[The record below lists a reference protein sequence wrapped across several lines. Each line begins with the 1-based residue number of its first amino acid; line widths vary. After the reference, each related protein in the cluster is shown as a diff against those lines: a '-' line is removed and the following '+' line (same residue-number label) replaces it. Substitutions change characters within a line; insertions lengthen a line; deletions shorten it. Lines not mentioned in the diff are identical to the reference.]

1 MRTIAIHTSKGG
13 VGKTTLVI
21 NLAYELAKLNYRVL
35 VVDLDDQAN
44 ASLSLGVNEA
54 DKLDKAS
61 SFEEFKIILETFKH
75 RKELIDFLCDYE
87 LPSFDY
93 QEYIRPSALNAD
105 LEDISTRSGIID
117 VLSGSYRT
125 TDKAISNLLMPQ
137 TRLDTAL
144 QTPGIANNYDYVIID
159 TPPSSTDIAK
169 GGLIAAQYLLIPT
182 QLEYLSVYGINT
194 PLDFMRRVRQQFK
207 HQRGMVLGI
216 VPMMTQK
223 RSRLNS
229 MVRKLLEKRLETED
243 NIPILPEIHRSD
255 YISQASR
262 ARKPIS
268 LFAQQQSKAENIAEE
283 FIELTQKIL
292 ERIEVIEKDNKND
305 GRF

>member
-13 VGKTTLVI
+13 VGKTTLVV

-44 ASLSLGVNEA
+44 ASLSLGVNKA
-54 DKLDKAS
+54 DQFDKAS
-61 SFEEFKIILETFKH
+61 SFEEFKEILDTFKE
-75 RKELIDFLCDYE
+75 RKELIDFLCDHD
-87 LPSFDY
+87 LPSLDY
-93 QEYIRPSALNAD
+93 QEYIRPSAVNAD
-105 LEDISTRSGIID
+105 LEDISTCSGIID
-117 VLSGSYRT
+117 VLPGSYRT
-125 TDKAISNLLMPQ
+125 TDKAISSFITPQ

-144 QTPGIANNYDYVIID
+144 QTPGISNNYDYVIID

-194 PLDFMRRVRQQFK
+194 PLEYLRQVQK
-207 HQRGMVLGI
+207 QLANKRGVVLGI

-262 ARKPIS
+262 VRQPIS
-268 LFAQQQSKAENIAEE
+268 LFAQQKSQAENIAKE
-283 FIELTQKIL
+283 FIDLTQKVL
-292 ERIEVIEKDNKND
+292 ERIEVIEKDKKNA
-305 GRF
+305 